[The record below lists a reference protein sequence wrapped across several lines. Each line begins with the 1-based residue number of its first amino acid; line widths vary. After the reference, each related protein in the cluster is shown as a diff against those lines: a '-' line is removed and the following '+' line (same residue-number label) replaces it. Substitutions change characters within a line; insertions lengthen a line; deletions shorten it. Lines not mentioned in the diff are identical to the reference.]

1 MPVYFS
7 SIYSILRHTRWQQI
21 RTSIWIFGGDI
32 INTFYSNETCKD
44 CQNKICKLYGG
55 TCRKYRVKR
64 TLTENIEKKFCLFIA
79 FVFMILSLTTH
90 ISCFSFGFMVGIG
103 LAGWMLLPDKKEK

>member
-1 MPVYFS
+1 MN
-7 SIYSILRHTRWQQI
+7 
-21 RTSIWIFGGDI
+21 RTFIWIFGGDI
-32 INTFYSNETCKD
+32 INTFYLNETCKD
-44 CQNKICKLYGG
+44 CQNEVCKLYGG
-55 TCRKYRVKR
+55 TCRKYRIKR